1 MAKQEGSS
9 NPVLSANRHLRQL
22 HLFSLI
28 ARLCAPR
35 RSPAA
40 SDVRRVIVDSRLNW
54 SIEQIDGQ
62 RSWLYLDAPA
72 QVREVAGC
80 LVLTADKTQA

>member
-1 MAKQEGSS
+1 MAKQEGSL
-9 NPVLSANRHLRQL
+9 NPALSANRHLRQL
-22 HLFSLI
+22 SLFSLI

-35 RSPAA
+35 RRPPA
-40 SDVRRVIVDSRLNW
+40 SDVRRLIVDSRLHW

-62 RSWLYLDAPA
+62 RSWLYLSEPA

-80 LVLTADKTQA
+80 LILTPDKT